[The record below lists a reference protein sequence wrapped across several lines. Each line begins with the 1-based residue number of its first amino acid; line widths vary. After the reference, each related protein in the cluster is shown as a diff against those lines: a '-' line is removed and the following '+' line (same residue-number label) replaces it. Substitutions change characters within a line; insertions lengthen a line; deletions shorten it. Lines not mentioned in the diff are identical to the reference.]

1 MSETQKD
8 CRENEK
14 HWRDHC
20 VDVNLA
26 EVWLERLNHLLAF
39 NLMSICE
46 GHHTQVRGSVGRF
59 PHIYLKLKESYLP
72 GFVKEWD
79 NLRSAFMD
87 EVHKNFQ
94 LGDTYFNLEMKTKL
108 RAGRGRLVYQE
119 ELTLKMRAFQ
129 PRFSETMIPET
140 QAWFENCITRL
151 ETLDKIVAD
160 WHRGKRA

>member
-108 RAGRGRLVYQE
+108 RAGRGRLVRKLHHSPGDPRQNRRRLAPRE
-119 ELTLKMRAFQ
+119 TGLKR
-129 PRFSETMIPET
+129 SSTS
-140 QAWFENCITRL
+140 
-151 ETLDKIVAD
+151 
-160 WHRGKRA
+160 